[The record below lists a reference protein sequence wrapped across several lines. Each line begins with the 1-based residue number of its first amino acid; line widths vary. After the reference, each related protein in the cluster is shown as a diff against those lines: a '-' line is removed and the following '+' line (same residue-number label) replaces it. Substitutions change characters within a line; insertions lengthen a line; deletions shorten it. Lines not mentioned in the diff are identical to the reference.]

1 MEGINTKKKNR
12 IARDFKKNY
21 SLYLLILPVI
31 AFFAIFSYGPMFG
44 VLMAFQNYNMMDGI
58 FGSQW
63 VGFEHFVVFFK
74 SNYFGRLIRNT
85 VIFSLLD
92 LAIVFPTPIILAIM
106 LNSVLNKFFKR
117 FVQTA
122 VYLPYFISVVVVAGL
137 LRNFLAPAGFIG
149 AAFTKLGL
157 ISEGEYVLG
166 EPKFFRGIIVVSNIW
181 QTIGFQSIIFIA
193 ALSSIDPTLYE
204 AAEIDGAGRTS
215 KLLRITLPSILP
227 MIMLMLVLKIGTLL
241 AVGYEKIVLLYNSST
256 WEVGDV
262 IGSYVYRLGFETAS
276 VNYSYTTAIGLFNSV
291 VSLILLLVANF
302 LSKKTTGYGMV

>member
-1 MEGINTKKKNR
+1 MESEKTKKKGV
-12 IARDFKKNY
+12 ILRDLKKNY

-31 AFFAIFSYGPMFG
+31 VFFAIFSYGPMFG
-44 VLMAFQNYNMMDGI
+44 VLMAFQNYDIMDGI

-63 VGFEHFVVFFK
+63 VGFEHFITFFK
-74 SNYFGRLIRNT
+74 GYYFGRLIRNT

-92 LAIVFPTPIILAIM
+92 LAIVFPMPIILALM
-106 LNSVLNKFFKR
+106 LNSVHNKLFKR
-117 FVQTA
+117 SLQTA

-137 LRNFLAPAGFIG
+137 LRNFLAPKGFIG
-149 AAFTKLGL
+149 AAFAKLGL
-157 ISEGEYVLG
+157 IPEGENMLG
-166 EPKFFRGIIVVSNIW
+166 MPKFFRGIIVVSNIW
-181 QTIGFQSIIFIA
+181 QIVGFQSIIFIA

-262 IGSYVYRLGFETAS
+262 IGSYVYRLGFETAA

-291 VSLILLLVANF
+291 VSLILLLAANF
-302 LSKKTTGYGMV
+302 LSKKATGYGMV